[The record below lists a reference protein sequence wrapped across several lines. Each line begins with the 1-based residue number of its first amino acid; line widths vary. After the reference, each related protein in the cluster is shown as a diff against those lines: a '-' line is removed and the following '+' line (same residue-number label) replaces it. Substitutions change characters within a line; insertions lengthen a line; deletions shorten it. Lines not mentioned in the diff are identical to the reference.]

1 MPTEISESIAMPTS
15 QIIVTLRN
23 SNNIVNMPLEG
34 WFTEDIAILC
44 SKFQVRTMNYS
55 HKVNQID
62 NISDSLQRELK

>member
-1 MPTEISESIAMPTS
+1 
-15 QIIVTLRN
+15 
-23 SNNIVNMPLEG
+23 MPLEG

-55 HKVNQID
+55 QKVNQID